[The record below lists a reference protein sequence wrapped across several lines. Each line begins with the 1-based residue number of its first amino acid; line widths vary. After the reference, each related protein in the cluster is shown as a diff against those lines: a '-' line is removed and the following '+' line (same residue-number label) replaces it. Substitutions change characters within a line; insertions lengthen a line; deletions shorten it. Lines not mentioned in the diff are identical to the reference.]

1 MSDAVRDC
9 LRFSCGFP
17 AGMRERSCGGSLP
30 IGEPHTAT
38 QPPQPNKPA
47 DRWQAI
53 VALLAAHPAQ
63 ARRLAELLERWP
75 AEVRRHELLDHVQL
89 RRNSPTS
96 AE

>member
-1 MSDAVRDC
+1 MSEAVRDC
-9 LRFSCGFP
+9 LRESCGFP

-47 DRWQAI
+47 DRWHVICQ
-53 VALLAAHPAQ
+53 LLVSPAAEAW
-63 ARRLAELLERWP
+63 RLAELLTRWP
-75 AEVRRHELLDHVQL
+75 ADVRRHELLDDVQR
-89 RRNSPTS
+89 RRNFQRR